1 MAQEGRVRKM
11 AYNYYPNTYQAYP
24 QYPTQPNAYPT
35 QMNVGAS
42 QPNANQNNNLIWV
55 QGEAGAKSYLVAPN
69 QTVQLWDSEA
79 PVIYLKSADQMGI
92 PSMRIIDYTFRD
104 NAPKSKEIFDVEAF
118 ATKDDVDSLKA
129 EIEALRAKFEVKE
142 GAKK

>member
-1 MAQEGRVRKM
+1 M
-11 AYNYYPNTYQAYP
+11 AYNNYFPTGYQP
-24 QYPTQPNAYPT
+24 VQYVPTQSNAYPT
-35 QMNVGAS
+35 QMNVGTT

-55 QGEAGAKSYLVAPN
+55 QGEAGAKSYMVAPN

-104 NAPKSKEIFDVEAF
+104 SAPKSKEILDVEAF